1 MMDYQWNINNCTIL
15 VDEAE
20 ESFAIFRNNYYNP
33 AFNID
38 TKVTTEIV
46 TEWLDKY
53 MDRVVIY
60 GDEPNLS
67 IFDPRIEEDMD
78 EFDYDDEGFSNQ
90 SIHDNITELVQS
102 KKDIVEIFNDTS
114 LDMLS
119 KITKLGEMQEELNG
133 KIEEFVENVVNN
145 PMVDTN
151 ITENMSPDLITTQ
164 NVSKWLDEIIQDK
177 IQDNP
182 QNNFFNY
189 YLENNFST
197 SIAES
202 VLDEEPRT
210 SNNTSIEESS
220 MSEANSVL
228 DNEES
233 SVPMSS
239 DEEPSTPTSSFDNE
253 EIDI

>member
-1 MMDYQWNINNCTIL
+1 MRSSVIKNI
-15 VDEAE
+15 
-20 ESFAIFRNNYYNP
+20 
-33 AFNID
+33 
-38 TKVTTEIV
+38 
-46 TEWLDKY
+46 
-53 MDRVVIY
+53 
-60 GDEPNLS
+60 
-67 IFDPRIEEDMD
+67 
-78 EFDYDDEGFSNQ
+78 
-90 SIHDNITELVQS
+90 
-102 KKDIVEIFNDTS
+102 
-114 LDMLS
+114 
-119 KITKLGEMQEELNG
+119 
-133 KIEEFVENVVNN
+133 
-145 PMVDTN
+145 
-151 ITENMSPDLITTQ
+151 
-164 NVSKWLDEIIQDK
+164 SKWLDEIIQDK

-210 SNNTSIEESS
+210 SNNAPAEESS

-239 DEEPSTPTSSFDNE
+239 NEEPSTPTSSFDNE